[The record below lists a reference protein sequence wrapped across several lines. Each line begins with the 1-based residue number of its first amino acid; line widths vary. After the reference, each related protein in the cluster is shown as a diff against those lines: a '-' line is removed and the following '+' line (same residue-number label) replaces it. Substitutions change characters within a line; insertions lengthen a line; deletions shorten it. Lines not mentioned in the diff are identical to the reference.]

1 MRSALFGPGS
11 ASAEWTAA
19 AAQSNRLAAL
29 LTAEE
34 PEALAL
40 TVQAASGRRAC
51 FLHTRVV
58 CRLGEEEKD
67 GGGAPRAVTP
77 SRADGGT
84 VVEHAHEVQVCL
96 PLPPRWPPPCAPLP
110 LSNSPPQWLGGWQSV
125 ALAPGS
131 TSRAAL
137 AASIDASGRT
147 HLSPLELS
155 QPGSEAPPEKRARLD
170 GSLWLEPDVD
180 PLGHGR
186 DRTLLFSAP

>member
-96 PLPPRWPPPCAPLP
+96 PLPPP
-110 LSNSPPQWLGGWQSV
+110 
-125 ALAPGS
+125 LAP
-131 TSRAAL
+131 
-137 AASIDASGRT
+137 
-147 HLSPLELS
+147 
-155 QPGSEAPPEKRARLD
+155 
-170 GSLWLEPDVD
+170 SLRP
-180 PLGHGR
+180 
-186 DRTLLFSAP
+186 SAPQQFPSAMAWWLAVGGAGAR

>member
-29 LTAEE
+29 LTAED

-67 GGGAPRAVTP
+67 GGGAPRAVAP

-84 VVEHAHEVQVCL
+84 VVEHAHEVQVGL
-96 PLPPRWPPPCAPLP
+96 PLP
-110 LSNSPPQWLGGWQSV
+110 SP
-125 ALAPGS
+125 
-131 TSRAAL
+131 
-137 AASIDASGRT
+137 
-147 HLSPLELS
+147 
-155 QPGSEAPPEKRARLD
+155 
-170 GSLWLEPDVD
+170 
-180 PLGHGR
+180 
-186 DRTLLFSAP
+186 

>member
-29 LTAEE
+29 LTAED

-67 GGGAPRAVTP
+67 GGGAPRAVAP

-84 VVEHAHEVQVCL
+84 VVEHAHEVQVGL
-96 PLPPRWPPPCAPLP
+96 PLPSLLPSAPQQFP
-110 LSNSPPQWLGGWQSV
+110 SQWLGGWQSV